1 MRASDQNNP
10 DVIQFNRSTR
20 GTDRND
26 DQVDQVGEAMLQL
39 LGRAADAIE
48 STNQQ
53 AHYKAQR
60 LAHELR
66 GAQDRIRQLE
76 SEIATLQERADHA
89 EQWLHRIHA
98 EIEGQFLNKNSSR
111 AGYTLAN

>member
-1 MRASDQNNP
+1 MRVSDQNNP
-10 DVIQFNRSTR
+10 DVIQFNPSTR

-53 AHYKAQR
+53 AHDKAQR

-98 EIEGQFLNKNSSR
+98 EIEGQFLNKNTRR
-111 AGYTLAN
+111 AATR

>member
-10 DVIQFNRSTR
+10 DVIHFNRSTR

-26 DQVDQVGEAMLQL
+26 SQVDQVGEAMLQL

-53 AHYKAQR
+53 AHDKAQR
-60 LAHELR
+60 LA
-66 GAQDRIRQLE
+66 A
-76 SEIATLQERADHA
+76 
-89 EQWLHRIHA
+89 
-98 EIEGQFLNKNSSR
+98 
-111 AGYTLAN
+111 

>member
-39 LGRAADAIE
+39 LGRAADSIE
-48 STNQQ
+48 SIISKRMTGRSGWRMSF
-53 AHYKAQR
+53 AVHTTGSCSLRARWQR
-60 LAHELR
+60 CKNEPIMRSSGCTGFTRKSRGSSSTRTPAALATR
-66 GAQDRIRQLE
+66 
-76 SEIATLQERADHA
+76 
-89 EQWLHRIHA
+89 
-98 EIEGQFLNKNSSR
+98 
-111 AGYTLAN
+111 